1 MAINPVRYDMPGS
14 FIGEIDWSPLVRLGE
29 TLRKNREDEDAAQ
42 QLAEMYR
49 RGQLGQQPNGPQQ
62 NGPQATQ
69 PSPVGSPPG
78 VATPAGPAVAERI
91 PLPRPRPQEAI
102 GVPGPTVPP
111 GVTAPPWFDQ
121 AAAQTFGQYPFRSGA
136 APVPTTQPP
145 PWPGAEAQVA
155 QAPVQ
160 QAPPVAQ
167 ASPVAQA
174 APGAPVAQAGDP
186 MARYAQA
193 TSAIESGSPQ
203 GNYRLVGPQ
212 TKIGDRAFG
221 RYQVMG
227 ANIPE
232 WTERY
237 YGQRLTPREFLTNPE
252 AQDAVYKGEFGRL
265 VDKYGPTGAAKAWFA
280 GERGMNN
287 PNARDILGTSVSSYA
302 DRFNRNLGLPPEITS
317 GASRGAPQSNAL
329 AFNEVRDSAV
339 GALVSDQPQAP
350 AVSPEQIAALARNPQ
365 TRALAI
371 GLVQRQLDPGTYDF
385 KIVGD
390 NLVRTN
396 SRTGRSEIMMRDVKN
411 DYEVKTV
418 KDDDGS
424 ERLVR
429 VKKQGP
435 EGPIDTGASA
445 AQANTGKLPPNHRWI
460 DPNDKRKGVEPI
472 PGSEAAK
479 VGDEIVARVGLAR
492 SFIGTLS
499 DLKARVAR
507 GDVGIENWQ
516 NHAKAIANVGVPGET
531 KRMLDAGVEALTR
544 MLTGAGMNID
554 EAKRQAQQYSITAQD
569 TKWTI
574 NSKIDA
580 LTRHL
585 DSIGEDL
592 GRSRGGGNLLRRPI
606 PGSDAPSAPAA
617 APAAAPQGTKRITT
631 DAEYDALPPNTLF
644 VGPDGKPRR
653 KP

>member
-14 FIGEIDWSPLVRLGE
+14 FIGEIDWSPLARIGE
-29 TLRKNREDEDAAQ
+29 TLRKNREEEEAARLIA
-42 QLAEMYR
+42 QLYGS
-49 RGQLGQQPNGPQQ
+49 GQNSPQQ
-62 NGPQATQ
+62 NGPQVTQ
-69 PSPVGSPPG
+69 APPVVSPPG
-78 VATPAGPAVAERI
+78 AATAPPPAAAAPPQALAGPV
-91 PLPRPRPQEAI
+91 PMPRPRPQEAT

-121 AAAQTFGQYPFRSGA
+121 ASAQTFGQYPFRSGA

-155 QAPVQ
+155 QAPAQ
-160 QAPPVAQ
+160 Q
-167 ASPVAQA
+167 SPVA
-174 APGAPVAQAGDP
+174 PVAPVAPGDP

-212 TKIGDRAFG
+212 TKTGDRAFG

-232 WTERY
+232 WTGRY

-265 VDKYGPTGAAKAWFA
+265 VEKYGPTGAAKAWFA

-329 AFNEVRDSAV
+329 AFNEVRNSAV

-350 AVSPEQIAALARNPQ
+350 AISPEQLAALARNPL
-365 TRALAI
+365 TRPLAI
-371 GLVQRQLDPGTYDF
+371 GLVQKQLDPGTYDF
-385 KIVGD
+385 KVVGD

-418 KDDDGS
+418 KDDDGN

-435 EGPIDTGASA
+435 EGPIDTGANA

-460 DPNDKRKGVEPI
+460 DPNDKSKGVEPI

-507 GDVGIENWQ
+507 GDVGIDNWQ
-516 NHAKAIANVGVPGET
+516 NHTQAMANVGVPGET

-606 PGSDAPSAPAA
+606 PGSDAPA
-617 APAAAPQGTKRITT
+617 APAAGGPVKITS

-653 KP
+653 KQ

>member
-1 MAINPVRYDMPGS
+1 
-14 FIGEIDWSPLVRLGE
+14 
-29 TLRKNREDEDAAQ
+29 
-42 QLAEMYR
+42 
-49 RGQLGQQPNGPQQ
+49 
-62 NGPQATQ
+62 
-69 PSPVGSPPG
+69 
-78 VATPAGPAVAERI
+78 
-91 PLPRPRPQEAI
+91 
-102 GVPGPTVPP
+102 
-111 GVTAPPWFDQ
+111 
-121 AAAQTFGQYPFRSGA
+121 
-136 APVPTTQPP
+136 
-145 PWPGAEAQVA
+145 
-155 QAPVQ
+155 
-160 QAPPVAQ
+160 
-167 ASPVAQA
+167 
-174 APGAPVAQAGDP
+174 

-212 TKIGDRAFG
+212 TKTGDRAFG

-227 ANIPE
+227 ANVPE

-237 YGQRLTPREFLTNPE
+237 YGQRLTPREFLINPQ

-329 AFNEVRDSAV
+329 AFNEVRNGAV

-350 AVSPEQIAALARNPQ
+350 AVSPEQLAALARNPL
-365 TRALAI
+365 TRPLAI
-371 GLVQRQLDPGTYDF
+371 GLVQKQLDPGTYDF

-411 DYEVKTV
+411 DFEVKTV

-429 VKKQGP
+429 VRKQGP
-435 EGPIDTGASA
+435 EGPIDTGGSAS
-445 AQANTGKLPPNHRWI
+445 QANTGKLPPNHRWI
-460 DPNDKRKGVEPI
+460 DPNDKSKGVEPI

-507 GDVGIENWQ
+507 GDVGIDNWQ
-516 NHAKAIANVGVPGET
+516 NHTQAMANVGVPGET

-554 EAKRQAQQYSITAQD
+554 EAKRQAQQYSITARD

-606 PGSDAPSAPAA
+606 PGSDAPAAPAA
-617 APAAAPQGTKRITT
+617 TPAAAPQGAKRITT